1 MKTINDIIFRV
12 YRNPILQN
20 IKKSDIVTYVKEV
33 MGLLDVPAAME
44 EKRII
49 LNIINYRVVTPS
61 DLHII
66 KAVSALNYNSRE
78 VRLHH
83 SSDDR
88 ILHQHERRDPQPS
101 TITYKYVP
109 GYIYTDFES
118 GDIEV
123 IYTAF
128 STDQDGFP
136 LIPNEPSLLAAIE
149 NYIKVQYF
157 TVLAD
162 MGMVSEQALHRA
174 ETQYAWYIGQAA
186 NKFTTPTPE
195 ETESLFN
202 AIARLI
208 PDRQAIDTNF
218 KYNAVPQNLRTHD

>member
-20 IKKSDIVTYVKEV
+20 VSKSDIVTHVKEV

-44 EKRII
+44 EKRIV
-49 LNIINYRVVTPS
+49 LNVLNYRVVVPS

-66 KAVSALNYNSRE
+66 KAVSALDFNSRE

-101 TITYKYVP
+101 TVTYKHVP
-109 GYIYTDFES
+109 GFIYTDFES

-128 STDQDGFP
+128 STDPDGFP
-136 LIPNEPSLLAAIE
+136 LIPDEPSLMIAIE
-149 NYIKVQYF
+149 NYIKVQHF
-157 TVLAD
+157 TILAD
-162 MGMVSEQALHRA
+162 MGMVTEQTLHRA
-174 ETQYAWYIGQAA
+174 ETQYAWSIGQAS
-186 NKFTTPTPE
+186 NKFTIPTPE
-195 ETESLFN
+195 EAETLFN
-202 AIARLI
+202 AIARLL

-218 KYNAVPQNLRTHD
+218 KYNAVPQNLRNHD